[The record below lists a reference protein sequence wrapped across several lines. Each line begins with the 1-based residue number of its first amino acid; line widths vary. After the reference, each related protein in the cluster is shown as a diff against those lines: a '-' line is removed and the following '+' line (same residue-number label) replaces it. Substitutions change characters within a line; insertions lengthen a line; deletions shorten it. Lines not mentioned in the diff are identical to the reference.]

1 MKRPE
6 TPNPRTYIH
15 PIWSGIGCLLVVLI
29 PLAGWALSAPALD
42 LATAQ
47 GISISPE
54 LSKAVWIPPLSLGES
69 SIGGMWVSL
78 FYARLLFTSVLS
90 VVVFTLLTLVYSLIY
105 RMSGGGKGN
114 PLDLDMPRSSGR
126 RRRR

>member
-42 LATAQ
+42 LAIAQ
-47 GISISPE
+47 GISIPPE
-54 LSKAVWIPPLSLGES
+54 LNRTEQMPSIPLGDS
-69 SIGGMWVSL
+69 PIGGMEVPL

>member
-1 MKRPE
+1 MKQSE

-15 PIWSGIGCLLVVLI
+15 PIWSGIGCILVVLI
-29 PLAGWALSAPALD
+29 PLAGWALSAPALN
-42 LATAQ
+42 AAIAK

-54 LSKAVWIPPLSLGES
+54 LSKAVWIPSLSLGES

-90 VVVFTLLTLVYSLIY
+90 VVVFTILTLVYSLIY